1 MFHFLSWAAQWGS
14 RAANEN
20 IVIHVDDTSI
30 GKKKIR
36 VKGNQIHSPGF
47 PILPEE
53 VRKKRFSS
61 LLETLNLAANY
72 LINGYFY
79 SINEHDFLLPGTLDR
94 V

>member
-1 MFHFLSWAAQWGS
+1 MFHFLSWAAQWGL
-14 RAANEN
+14 RAANES

-36 VKGNQIHSPGF
+36 VKGNLFHSQGLPN
-47 PILPEE
+47 LPEE
-53 VRKKRFSS
+53 VQKKRFSS
-61 LLETLNLAANY
+61 LLEMLNLVANY

-79 SINEHDFLLPGTLDR
+79 SINELDFLLRGTLDR